1 MSRTANASMTAIA
14 AMTPFD
20 RPWLRAELVVGNDC
34 TDMVANGRDSED
46 EVEMI
51 LDMTVTLS
59 TRNQDRE

>member
-1 MSRTANASMTAIA
+1 MSKTANATMTAIA

-34 TDMVANGRDSED
+34 TDMVANGGDSED

-51 LDMTVTLS
+51 LDMTLS
-59 TRNQDRE
+59 TTNQDRE